1 MTTEQFYALPIRV
14 LVDLSKQDRS
24 FSYSRTLAKGEH
36 GNFESIGDILSSE
49 KSGKCMSDLKDAI
62 EHSRDIIENAY
73 MSGGVPEGSK
83 PVARTP
89 DIHILPKEDLGE
101 DEPFEAFMARF
112 IADYYQVIKQSKNA
126 GTHAMPFR
134 LAYVADSLNSDS
146 MSDMDIHD
154 VMPEEASL
162 SRERIRQ
169 LREGWSRQARQ
180 MLEGQCVRSLA
191 ASEQMQERFRYLLG
205 CTPTQLV
212 NTLSEGEY
220 VIRNRRTHAF
230 VLDVLEV
237 KVSKDKQSMGI
248 AKRNDES
255 LTKTKESLKPLINE
269 LKDRVVADIDDI
281 RLFIKRNP
289 KIEST
294 AEELFEVLRN
304 SRDDFEVI
312 RSINDSELVALRW
325 ERLGSVAARTARILY
340 DNSIAVNSPDAQLT
354 IDEIK
359 HEYAMRAAQHGIK
372 DGLSA
377 LSSIARHKRI
387 LPNGNGSYSYNY
399 EQKDAAVQT
408 IEQKVKAFVA
418 ANPSCSL
425 RQLEAV
431 FTETNKNS
439 LKDYRSRARRALGI
453 KDHQRRKKDDPQERI
468 KVLAEIL
475 SESAAALPLKELTR
489 IYDEKMG
496 SDTPTE
502 PKSIETSLRRADDMF
517 RISDEKTVSLL
528 IGKDQLS
535 SVDFSEY
542 QRAPRKVEYIDV
554 VRCKVVEE
562 LQDAPGNTM
571 RATEL
576 LDAVTHL
583 LPQGYATTNL
593 YRQIE
598 SFDFIGKSKQGKF
611 VYYTLDVEEYERS
624 QSSKAVEA
632 LEPELITHRKSYSW
646 GELKESLGKYFSRL
660 PIRTMDDALE
670 RMHEIMQRYEYTEFA
685 KTLKLSF
692 KVFNNLSTEYEQ
704 EFLFYKLAFGLE
716 QYLKNYFR
724 YFRKTTGLVEV
735 IQMLQDRGYLP
746 ERKMDCKVGSPQWH
760 LQKDTGVIISLR
772 NTLAH
777 QNRPSNDIRILFS
790 YYVLV
795 AELDLD
801 K

>member
-1 MTTEQFYALPIRV
+1 MTSEQFHTLPIQV

-36 GNFESIGDILSSE
+36 GKFESIGDILSSD

-62 EHSRDIIENAY
+62 ERSRDIIENAY
-73 MSGGVPEGSK
+73 MSAYGPEGYK
-83 PVARTP
+83 PGTGNP
-89 DIHILPKEDLGE
+89 DIHVLPTEDLGE
-101 DEPFEAFMARF
+101 DVPFEALMARF
-112 IADYYQVIKQSKNA
+112 IADYYLVIKQSRNA
-126 GTHAMPFR
+126 GTHALPFR

-154 VMPEEASL
+154 AMPEEASL

-169 LREGWSRQARQ
+169 LREGWSSQARQ
-180 MLEGQCVRSLA
+180 MLKGQCVRSLA
-191 ASEQMQERFRYLLG
+191 ASGQMQERFRHLLG
-205 CTPTQLV
+205 CSPTQLM

-220 VIRNRRTHAF
+220 AIRNRRTRAF
-230 VLDVLEV
+230 VLEVLEV

-248 AKRNDES
+248 AKRSDES
-255 LTKTKESLKPLINE
+255 LTKTKDSLKPLIKE
-269 LKDRVVADIDDI
+269 LKERVVADIDDL

-289 KIEST
+289 RIEAT

-304 SRDDFEVI
+304 SREDFEII

-325 ERLGSVAARTARILY
+325 ERLGSVAARAARILY
-340 DNSIAVNSPDAQLT
+340 DNSVAVNSPDAQLT

-359 HEYAMRAAQHGIK
+359 HEYAMRAARHGIK

-418 ANPSCSL
+418 ANPSCTL

-453 KDHQRRKKDDPQERI
+453 KDHQRRKRDDPQERI

-502 PKSIETSLRRADDMF
+502 PKSIETSLRRADGLF
-517 RISDEKTVSLL
+517 EISDEKTVSLL
-528 IGKDQLS
+528 IGKDKIS

-542 QRAPRKVEYIDV
+542 QRAPRKVEYIDI
-554 VRCKVVEE
+554 VRYKVVEE

-583 LPQGYATTNL
+583 LPEGYATNNL

-598 SFDFIGKSKQGKF
+598 SFDFIEKSKQGKYVF
-611 VYYTLDVEEYERS
+611 YTLDVKEYERS
-624 QSSKAVEA
+624 LSGEAVEA
-632 LEPELITHRKSYSW
+632 LEPELITYRQSYSW

-660 PIRTMDDALE
+660 PINAMDDTLE
-670 RMHEIMQRYEYTEFA
+670 RMHEIMQRYDYSEFA
-685 KTLKLSF
+685 KSLKLSF
-692 KVFNNLSTEYEQ
+692 KVFNNLSTEFEQ

-716 QYLKNYFR
+716 QYLKNCFR

-735 IQMLQDRGYLP
+735 IQMLEDSGVLPDRFKEY
-746 ERKMDCKVGSPQWH
+746 RNGSPEWH
-760 LQKDTGVIISLR
+760 LQKDTGVVIRLR

-777 QNRPSNDIRILFS
+777 QNRPGHDIRILFN

-795 AELDLD
+795 AEMDLHR
-801 K
+801 